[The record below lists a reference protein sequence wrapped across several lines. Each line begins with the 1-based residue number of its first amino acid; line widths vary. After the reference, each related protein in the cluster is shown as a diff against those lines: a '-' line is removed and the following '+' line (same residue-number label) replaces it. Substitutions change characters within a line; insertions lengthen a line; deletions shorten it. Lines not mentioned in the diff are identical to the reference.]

1 MKYFLNFFGHL
12 HTVNLH
18 RFKVFILCC
27 KAGIPWQGFVHDLSK
42 YSPVEFFEGVKYYAK
57 GKYSPIINAKKDKGY
72 SMAWLHHKGRNKH
85 HHEYWFDYAAP
96 LKAPVI
102 PYKYAVEMICD
113 MIAASKTYQ
122 GKKYTN
128 MSAYYYWNK
137 TRDAAMV
144 NRKIQGF
151 ITEVLEYL
159 GANGEKQTIN
169 SKYLKSVYEKHT
181 KKKIEKEDKNEKNSK

>member
-159 GANGEKQTIN
+159 GANGEKETIN
-169 SKYLKSVYEKHT
+169 PKYLKSVYEEHT

>member
-1 MKYFLNFFGHL
+1 MKWIMNFFGHL
-12 HTVNLH
+12 HTINKH

-27 KAGIPWQGFVHDLSK
+27 KSGIPIQGLLHDLSK
-42 YSPVEFFEGVKYYAK
+42 YSPTEFFEGVKFYAK
-57 GKYSPIINAKKDKGY
+57 GNYSPIMNAKKEVGY
-72 SMAWLHHKGRNKH
+72 SKAWLHHKGRNKH

-102 PYKYAVEMICD
+102 PFKYCEEMICD

-122 GKKYTN
+122 HKKYTD

-137 TRDAAMV
+137 TRDNAMI

-151 ITEVLEYL
+151 ITETLELL
-159 GANGEKQTIN
+159 GVHGEKVVIN
-169 SKYLKSVYEKHT
+169 KKYLKKIYDKHVN
-181 KKKIEKEDKNEKNSK
+181 KGKGD

>member
-1 MKYFLNFFGHL
+1 
-12 HTVNLH
+12 
-18 RFKVFILCC
+18 
-27 KAGIPWQGFVHDLSK
+27 
-42 YSPVEFFEGVKYYAK
+42 
-57 GKYSPIINAKKDKGY
+57 
-72 SMAWLHHKGRNKH
+72 
-85 HHEYWFDYAAP
+85 
-96 LKAPVI
+96 
-102 PYKYAVEMICD
+102 MICD

-159 GANGEKQTIN
+159 GANGEKETIN
-169 SKYLKSVYEKHT
+169 PKYLKSVYEKHT